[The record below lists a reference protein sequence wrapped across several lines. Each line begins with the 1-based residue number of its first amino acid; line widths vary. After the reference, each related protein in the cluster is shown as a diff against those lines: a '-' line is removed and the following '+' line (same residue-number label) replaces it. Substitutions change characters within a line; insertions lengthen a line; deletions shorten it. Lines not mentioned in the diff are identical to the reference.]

1 MSDLNPRITRVD
13 ANRQNESTDGDSNDD
28 VFGCFFDFVIPSS
41 LVLRHFHHQYSRQ
54 FA

>member
-1 MSDLNPRITRVD
+1 MSDLTRES
-13 ANRQNESTDGDSNDD
+13 RGLTPIGRMKSTDGDSNDD
-28 VFGCFFDFVIPSS
+28 VLGWVFDFVIPSS